1 MVRRR
6 KYKRIVDVE
15 EMMFEM
21 FGFESDTCPGRH
33 VGFEFSRGTS
43 LEMLTLLLHESQIQD
58 VQHIQADIA

>member
-1 MVRRR
+1 
-6 KYKRIVDVE
+6 
-15 EMMFEM
+15 MFEM
-21 FGFESDTCPGRH
+21 FDSESDTCPGRH